1 MEDKLKKDIEA
12 IVASIFSEKEEVEIR
27 KRTEDALQKAAVT
40 IEDLTNSLEEK
51 NAEAENHESKV
62 SEYETKVEDLESKL
76 EAANEEIETVK
87 NQLEETENTLKEME
101 KDKATDV
108 RMAELDEAGVAF
120 HGEKEKANQVIKVR
134 EMSDDEFAAYRD
146 ELASVRQAVLA
157 ELEAA
162 STSGD
167 EAGGGDD
174 AGGDDAGG
182 DGAGGDEAGGDDA
195 GGDEAGG
202 DEAGGDEEEEDVIS
216 PVNIDPDKA
225 ASAALNLD
233 IYPSE
238 ELTKKYA
245 ELGKAMAEKMNK

>member
-1 MEDKLKKDIEA
+1 MEDKLKNDIEA

-27 KRTEDALQKAAVT
+27 KKTEEALQKAAVT

-62 SEYETKVEDLESKL
+62 FEYETKVEDLESKL

-87 NQLEETENTLKEME
+87 RQLEETENTLKEME

-120 HGEKEKANQVIKVR
+120 HGEKEKANQVVKVR

-146 ELASVRQAVLA
+146 ELASVRRAVLA

-162 STSGD
+162 STGGD
-167 EAGGGDD
+167 EAGGDD
-174 AGGDDAGG
+174 
-182 DGAGGDEAGGDDA
+182 AGGDDA

-202 DEAGGDEEEEDVIS
+202 DEEEEDTII
-216 PVNIDPDKA
+216 PANIDPDKA
-225 ASAALNLD
+225 VSAALNLD

-238 ELTKKYA
+238 ELSKKYA
-245 ELGKAMAEKMNK
+245 ELGRAMAEKMKK